1 MRAKLA
7 QRWKLSPP
15 AIVARAQVLTST
27 PCVLSLFV
35 FFVIALRSFLAGV
48 PIFPLLK
55 TTLAHSNS
63 IWNAQAL
70 SNNNK
75 ILIYGKSRPPSPKI
89 KHGGGGGGSGG
100 GERVAVSFYP
110 VQDWSSWVPKFFLGE
125 QITFVVSPFYIASFG
140 VGTIYST
147 KENITAPLYNK
158 FTLINSYFG

>member
-1 MRAKLA
+1 MYEPEGKVSTML
-7 QRWKLSPP
+7 KLSPP

-89 KHGGGGGGSGG
+89 KHGGEGEGGSGG

-110 VQDWSSWVPKFFLGE
+110 VQDWSS
-125 QITFVVSPFYIASFG
+125 
-140 VGTIYST
+140 
-147 KENITAPLYNK
+147 
-158 FTLINSYFG
+158 